1 MTDGN
6 ILSLITF
13 LPAIG
18 ALIILVT
25 RGDEASFHRCSLGIV
40 QWHWGGV

>member
-1 MTDGN
+1 MTMTDGN

-13 LPAIG
+13 LPIVG

-25 RGDEASFHRCSLGIV
+25 RGDEATVVHSAT
-40 QWHWGGV
+40 